1 MSDSLN
7 SYRSQ
12 TDFDREHSFLFGN
25 ADQKESDFEGSNDQ
39 LETRSRNHSTS
50 SEEEDDEFEDNNP
63 FKGTNHLYSEGLQKS
78 LNNKAV
84 TSRRNIISSNPN
96 VRLPPSVSYISMPTL
111 TPDDI
116 EYLNTENIK
125 ELDQPLYTSESY
137 HGQASNDGFGQY
149 SFIKSKEE
157 EIKIIYAGK
166 FQFADGKIAIG
177 YTILYNNQKITRRYT
192 DFVKL
197 RQILKKLLPTCII
210 PPIPE
215 RHTLFS
221 YILQPFHF
229 SFNYN
234 KSGGSHKF
242 LDESDDTLLKRS
254 RQFQMFLNLCIAKS
268 NIKECIVFQR
278 FIDADFANWV
288 KVMNQP
294 PVSILPESN
303 LQAPPLDPIKP
314 SPLHLLLPLP
324 KKFQLHYKPK
334 SNSEVNDDTE
344 MDTNL
349 QSIEYLEGFNKSYI
363 DPAIKIFN
371 NFKSHLESAVD
382 YIAELGGYYNVS
394 SIETQF
400 FNFHQNLTEEEYGLQ
415 DHSMNA
421 SILST
426 LDRKDEDGNK
436 DAFAS
441 EDVLNIYL
449 EKIGQIYDSNYIATQ
464 FLVND
469 LNISIK
475 EHLEMI
481 SKYNEEAISL
491 IHFRQSKIM
500 QKKIVEENH
509 FVLQEKLDFLK
520 KIQTLDKTDKKE
532 VSTVDVTIDHEE
544 RNLSAEITGNA
555 SEINISN
562 QDESLDVDLDGNE
575 TDDFVE
581 SVLMKNKGN
590 SKAIQAAIN
599 QYKIQKRQN
608 AYKKV
613 IAETPHEKKDT
624 KKKKKSS
631 IDQTVISREKLDE
644 EIEEVSRKL
653 SHMAKLKE
661 LAMKDVDEVNCE
673 FEKEWDLQSQIYN
686 DIWNKDILNNVE
698 ASVYAWANENLSHWE
713 KFLSEIDI

>member
-25 ADQKESDFEGSNDQ
+25 ADINEPDDFESSNDQ
-39 LETRSRNHSTS
+39 LETTSHNHSTS
-50 SEEEDDEFEDNNP
+50 SEDEDDEDNNP

-111 TPDDI
+111 TPHDI
-116 EYLNTENIK
+116 EYLNNENIK
-125 ELDQPLYTSESY
+125 ELDQPLYTSKTY

-192 DFVKL
+192 DFVNL
-197 RQILKKLLPTCII
+197 RQILKKMLPTCII

-215 RHTLFS
+215 RHNLFS

-234 KSGGSHKF
+234 KSSGSRKF

-254 RQFQMFLNLCIAKS
+254 RQFQMFLNLCLTKS
-268 NIKECIVFQR
+268 NIRECIVFKR

-288 KVMNQP
+288 TVMNQP

-324 KKFQLHYKPK
+324 KRFQLNYKSKNNPK
-334 SNSEVNDDTE
+334 LNDDSE
-344 MDTNL
+344 IDKDL
-349 QSIEYLEGFNKSYI
+349 SSIEHLESFNKFYI
-363 DPAIKIFN
+363 DPAIKIYN

-426 LDRKDEDGNK
+426 LDRRHEDGNRDGFVSD
-436 DAFAS
+436 DA
-441 EDVLNIYL
+441 LNIYL
-449 EKIGQIYDSNYIATQ
+449 EKIGQIYDSNYVATQ
-464 FLVND
+464 FLAND

-475 EHLEMI
+475 EHLEML
-481 SKYNEEAISL
+481 SKYNEETISL

-509 FVLQEKLDFLK
+509 FVLREKLDFLR

-532 VSTVDVTIDHEE
+532 TTAADVTNDLEE
-544 RNLSAEITGNA
+544 GQLSADISCDA
-555 SEINISN
+555 SEISISN
-562 QDESLDVDLDGNE
+562 QDESLDTSDGNK

-613 IAETPHEKKDT
+613 ISETPLEKKDT

-631 IDQTVISREKLDE
+631 MEHSVISREKLDE
-644 EIEEVSRKL
+644 EIEEVSKKL
-653 SHMAKLKE
+653 SHMTKLKE
-661 LAMKDVDEVNCE
+661 LATKDVNEVNRE
-673 FEKEWDLQSQIYN
+673 FEKECDLQSKIYD
-686 DIWNKDILNNVE
+686 DIWNKDILSNVE